1 MVSSAGEATGGKD
14 TGLKSSMISG
24 YTNIQASV
32 LCASLQ
38 AKTEQLKFQE
48 RWLISFFLNILKVT
62 RPGAKTAQKRRE
74 I

>member
-1 MVSSAGEATGGKD
+1 
-14 TGLKSSMISG
+14 MISG

-62 RPGAKTAQKRRE
+62 RPGAKTAKKRRE
-74 I
+74 V